1 MVILLSGET
10 DGNGFTDV
18 DCNSLCWR
26 FDRCKVMCG
35 KIVNALTHSTKF
47 PCVAAGYCPQMD
59 DFGALPR
66 CKFRFPSSCEPA
78 NICTFKF
85 PRCQLSEGYK
95 KWRHIDAVSG
105 SLPPSLPPPPS
116 LPLPLPPSLSPFISP
131 FFLARCTVSFH
142 TIFSFTLV
150 TLATVAPRAMIK
162 ISSLH
167 AISLRHSLLLVPV
180 LRNLETHR

>member
-10 DGNGFTDV
+10 EGGGFTDV

-26 FDRCKVMCG
+26 FDKCKVMCG

-78 NICTFKF
+78 NICAFKF

-95 KWRHIDAVSG
+95 KWRHIDAVR
-105 SLPPSLPPPPS
+105 SLAIPPPTPHPHCLPPPPPSS
-116 LPLPLPPSLSPFISP
+116 LPN
-131 FFLARCTVSFH
+131 
-142 TIFSFTLV
+142 
-150 TLATVAPRAMIK
+150 
-162 ISSLH
+162 
-167 AISLRHSLLLVPV
+167 LL
-180 LRNLETHR
+180 